1 MTAVTFVGHDPKPRR
16 LGVVMNMI
24 ATTAITKGQ
33 VVGFNATGVEM
44 AVEPALSGSTVC
56 PIGVALHTQSTAG
69 GKIAI
74 ASLGSIVK
82 VQNGVDSALEAGDAI
97 MVDETTA
104 GTVKA
109 LVWSAGGEEPIG
121 YMLEALPGTAVTAY
135 AYINPGMIMT
145 KQSH

>member
-1 MTAVTFVGHDPKPRR
+1 MGAVAFVGHDPKPRR
-16 LGVVMNMI
+16 LGVVINMI
-24 ATTAITKGQ
+24 AGAAIVKGAI
-33 VVGFNATGVEM
+33 VGYNATGVDFT
-44 AVEPALSGSTVC
+44 VQTALSGSTVC
-56 PIGVALHTQSTAG
+56 PIGVALYSQATVG

-109 LVWSAGGEEPIG
+109 YTSAAGGEEPIG
-121 YMLEALPGTAVTAY
+121 YLLEAMAGDNVPVY
-135 AYINPGMIMT
+135 AYIAPGVKGI
-145 KQSH
+145 KQT

>member
-1 MTAVTFVGHDPKPRR
+1 MAAVTFVGHDPKPRR
-16 LGVVMNMI
+16 LGVVLNMI
-24 ATTAITKGQ
+24 ATTEVTKGM
-33 VVGFNATGVEM
+33 VVGFNSTGVEM
-44 AVEPALSGSTVC
+44 AVEPALSASTVT
-56 PIGVALHTQSTAG
+56 PIGVALHTAAAG
-69 GKIAI
+69 AKVAV

-109 LVWSAGGEEPIG
+109 LIWSAGGEEPIG
-121 YMLEALPGTAVTAY
+121 YMLQALPGTNVSAY
-135 AYINPGMIMT
+135 AYINPGMIMV

>member
-1 MTAVTFVGHDPKPRR
+1 MAAVAFAGHDPKPRR
-16 LGVVMNMI
+16 LGVVINMI
-24 ATTAITKGQ
+24 AGAAITKGML
-33 VVGFNATGVEM
+33 VGYNATGVDFS
-44 AVEPALSGSTVC
+44 VEPALSGSTVC
-56 PIGVALHTQSTAG
+56 PIGVALYSQATVG

-109 LVWSAGGEEPIG
+109 YVSTAGGEEPIG
-121 YMLEALPGTAVTAY
+121 YLLETLPATNVAAY
-135 AYINPGMIMT
+135 AYIAPGVKGI
-145 KQSH
+145 KQT